1 MIGRVY
7 RGAGVAG
14 LVRYLYGPARTE
26 SPVVHADPHLVGSWL
41 GHDEATLAVLE
52 PIALRSAA
60 RGGVAG
66 TSAGD
71 DPVQMVGRA
80 SRGGRRA
87 ERVLDGAALLEA
99 AGSVWEQAG
108 GAGLL
113 EARRRGPGV
122 GKVDARHLVRALEA
136 PLRQAQRAAVAGL
149 GPAPVAEH
157 VWHLA
162 LRNADADRR
171 LTDAEWAEV
180 ATDVMD
186 RTGIAPRA
194 PDGGPGE
201 GGCPWIAVR
210 HDDMSIHLVAV
221 LAREDGAAV
230 RLWRDF
236 PKVRQA
242 CLAAE
247 KRYGLTSTAPADR
260 TAATHT
266 TRAEREKADR
276 LARTAGSSTSTAA
289 GAAGRPRGGE
299 PAREQLRR
307 QVRVAAAASGSAE
320 QFLDALRGAGLLV
333 RERESE
339 RTPGQ
344 LTGYAVALRPTAGP
358 GAGTTAAGR
367 PVFYGGGKLAPD
379 LSLPQ
384 LQVGWGSTDAAGRGV
399 AGAASR
405 AQASAGSGPTTTGPA
420 ATTRPPTGG
429 GGRVE
434 VDDAER
440 RRLWARAEDG
450 VRDAAAAVDAALR
463 EGASAQQ
470 LAEAADA
477 AWAANDFLAATA
489 RLVEGRGGSG
499 PLAGAARHYDR
510 AARQPGGRPPV
521 AGAAGT
527 RLRQGAAL
535 LALAGV
541 AGRHETTSLLG
552 LLTQLQRLADRV
564 QALREAQD
572 RSWQARGARQA
583 VDGLQQALSHYSGR
597 LHDPRAGTPPT
608 TATATPPTSATGAP
622 PRAVGHVDREQS
634 AARRARAGFPTGLTG
649 LPARPRPAPRPQ
661 PGPRQGGSEPPDTNR
676 GPQR

>member
-1 MIGRVY
+1 
-7 RGAGVAG
+7 
-14 LVRYLYGPARTE
+14 
-26 SPVVHADPHLVGSWL
+26 L

-52 PIALRSAA
+52 PIALRSASRGAGGA
-60 RGGVAG
+60 RTGARN
-66 TSAGD
+66 
-71 DPVQMVGRA
+71 DPVQSVGRV

-87 ERVLDGAALLEA
+87 ERVLDGAELLEA
-99 AGSVWEQAG
+99 AGSVWEQADVS
-108 GAGLL
+108 GLF
-113 EARRRGPGV
+113 EQAQRQQAQRRGPGV

-136 PLRQAQRAAVAGL
+136 PLRQAQRAARAGL
-149 GPAPVAEH
+149 GPAPVADH

-171 LTDAEWAEV
+171 LTDAQWAEV

-210 HDDMSIHLVAV
+210 HDEMSIHLVAV

-276 LARTAGSSTSTAA
+276 LARTAGS
-289 GAAGRPRGGE
+289 GAAGRSRGGE

-344 LTGYAVALRPTAGP
+344 LTGYAVALRPTTGP

-367 PVFYGGGKLAPD
+367 PVFYSGGKLAPD
-379 LSLPQ
+379 LTLPQ
-384 LQVGWGSTDAAGRGV
+384 LQVRWASTDAAGRSD
-399 AGAASR
+399 GATR

-420 ATTRPPTGG
+420 ATTGPPAGG

-450 VRDAAAAVDAALR
+450 VRDATAAVSAALR

-521 AGAAGT
+521 AGGAGT

-535 LALAGV
+535 LALAGA

-597 LHDPRAGTPPT
+597 LHDPTAGTSPT
-608 TATATPPTSATGAP
+608 TATAATPLTSMTGAA
-622 PRAVGHVDREQS
+622 PRPEGHVDREQS

-649 LPARPRPAPRPQ
+649 LPARPGPDPRPQ
-661 PGPRQGGSEPPDTNR
+661 PGPRQGGGESPDMNR